1 MSNFLPFLSLPFRLS
16 LVKDPP
22 DRDAV
27 LEITYTKPDTTVKTS
42 GWCYQEAQRK
52 SGVAPLSKLH
62 FPQFSFLIPGMT
74 LTSRRMADS
83 SCDLSFQEGLHLS
96 LPWWLRGLHEVGQ
109 WRRHFKFSVFVPVPQ
124 SLLVLKNPIYGHNS
138 VYMGCSQPRPSP
150 SYCFCF
156 SLMGR
161 NGHPLTYLWGFKDLF
176 FMKSCWKE
184 ENTPTQKDMLVLDT
198 QLSRTSSTSGEL
210 LSDVSAPGRQTL
222 FLIYFLLIFQTGK
235 ESRKKG
241 GGEREMD

>member
-1 MSNFLPFLSLPFRLS
+1 MEIDLTFLLPLWTIKKQIGTMNARGTKMSNFLPFLSLPFRLS

-83 SCDLSFQEGLHLS
+83 SCDLSF
-96 LPWWLRGLHEVGQ
+96 
-109 WRRHFKFSVFVPVPQ
+109 
-124 SLLVLKNPIYGHNS
+124 
-138 VYMGCSQPRPSP
+138 
-150 SYCFCF
+150 
-156 SLMGR
+156 
-161 NGHPLTYLWGFKDLF
+161 
-176 FMKSCWKE
+176 
-184 ENTPTQKDMLVLDT
+184 
-198 QLSRTSSTSGEL
+198 
-210 LSDVSAPGRQTL
+210 
-222 FLIYFLLIFQTGK
+222 
-235 ESRKKG
+235 
-241 GGEREMD
+241 